1 MSVLEG
7 LLIGAAVVLAIP
19 TCVLLGQVL
28 LAMPAHRKREIPD
41 GRHPRVAVLVPAHDE
56 ALVIGETLRRVREQL
71 ASGDRLLV
79 VADNCSDDTAK
90 LAAEAGAEVVE
101 RFDARRRGKGYAL
114 DFGVNALQA
123 DPPEVLVVV
132 DADCDVGPGAIER
145 IARVSHDSGRPVQAL
160 YLMRA
165 PSSAGIGRKVSE
177 LAWLVKN
184 YVRPLGGHRIGMPCQ
199 LMGTGMAFPWESVHA
214 ASLATGHLAEDV
226 LFGINLA
233 RAGTPPLFCPDALVT
248 SEFAAS
254 ETGARSQ
261 RQRWEHGNLGLI
273 VSHAPRLFALGVSRR
288 DAQLIGL
295 ALDLAVPPLALLT
308 LAVAVVVLA
317 SAVVAYLSMGAKPLV
332 VSAAVM
338 ASLVTAVLLSWA
350 RYGRGIV
357 SLGQLAFA
365 PIYALRK
372 IPVYVGFLTRR
383 QVEWV
388 RTRRGR

>member
-90 LAAEAGAEVVE
+90 LSTEAGAEVVE

-123 DPPEVLVVV
+123 DPPEVLVIV

-199 LMGTGMAFPWESVHA
+199 LMGTGMAFRWESVHA

-308 LAVAVVVLA
+308 LAVAVVVLV

>member
-79 VADNCSDDTAK
+79 VADNCSDDTAT
-90 LAAEAGAEVVE
+90 LATEAGAEVVE
-101 RFDARRRGKGYAL
+101 RFDARHRGKGYAL
-114 DFGVNALQA
+114 DFGVNALRA
-123 DPPEVLVVV
+123 DPPEVLVIV

-145 IARVSHDSGRPVQAL
+145 IARVSRDSGRPVQAL

-165 PSSAGIGRKVSE
+165 PSNAGIGRKVSE

-199 LMGTGMAFPWESVHA
+199 LMGTGMAFPWESVHV
-214 ASLATGHLAEDV
+214 ASLATGHIAEDV

-254 ETGARSQ
+254 EIGARSQ

-288 DAQLIGL
+288 DARLLGL

-308 LAVAVVVLA
+308 LAVAVLVLV
-317 SAVVAYLSMGAKPLV
+317 SAVVAYLSTIVKPLV
-332 VSAAVM
+332 VSTAVM
-338 ASLVTAVLLSWA
+338 ASLVTAVVSSWA

-372 IPVYVGFLTRR
+372 IPMYVGFLTRR